1 MVEHAA
7 DFEWRGE
14 GEEAEVAI
22 YAPDASTA
30 ERAFERALPAAR
42 LPGIESPV
50 EAAASSEGFGLV
62 VVSNTHAA
70 PEFFSAPRWSL
81 LILGE
86 VPIDGL
92 GVPPE
97 EIPRLLARRLSEVAL
112 PEIGEPG
119 VRELSEAGASWAA
132 GEEFIEEDDLPF
144 FLPGS
149 ASLAGDP
156 DSLGRRAVAAG
167 ARDWT
172 RPGGIRA
179 FRVAEPL
186 DSDAAGE
193 AGLEEGAFALV
204 VDAGAEDLGRLALD
218 GHRGRIAART
228 VHEDLG
234 SPEGLPAAPMGT
246 EEAADL
252 VAASGAASG
261 YAAGRAALVLYA
273 LRRSLR
279 DLTPLRLGAAWP
291 VGGLEKGDGRLL
303 HRDGLAAVVEGGIVV
318 PGLRVAG
325 GAGSMSGSVPPFGA
339 PEEEGMWPWEEAGLC
354 AGVSVLELLGGRS
367 EVRSW
372 TS

>member
-14 GEEAEVAI
+14 GEEAEVAV
-22 YAPDASTA
+22 YAPDAPTA
-30 ERAFERALPAAR
+30 ERAFERALAAAR

-50 EAAASSEGFGLV
+50 EAAASPEGFGLV
-62 VVSNTHAA
+62 LVSKTHAA
-70 PEFFSAPRWSL
+70 PDLFSAPRWGL
-81 LILGE
+81 LIFGE
-86 VPIDGL
+86 IPVDGL

-97 EIPRLLARRLSEVAL
+97 EIPRLLSRRLSEVAL
-112 PEIGEPG
+112 PEVGEPG
-119 VRELSEAGASWAA
+119 IRDLSEAGAAWAA
-132 GEEFIEEDDLPF
+132 GEGFIEEDDLPY

-149 ASLAGDP
+149 ASLVGDP

-172 RPGGIRA
+172 RPGRIRA

-186 DSDAAGE
+186 DSEAAGE
-193 AGLEEGAFALV
+193 VGLEEGMFALV
-204 VDAGAEDLGRLALD
+204 VDVGAEDLGRLALD

-234 SPEGLPAAPMGT
+234 SPEGLPAAPIGT
-246 EEAADL
+246 EEAEDL
-252 VAASGAASG
+252 VAASGAAAG

-291 VGGLEKGDGRLL
+291 VGGLEQGDGRLL
-303 HRDGLAAVVEGGIVV
+303 HRDGLAAVGEGEILA

-325 GAGSMSGSVPPFGA
+325 GTGRMYGSAPPFGA
-339 PEEEGMWPWEEAGLC
+339 PEEGEWPWEEAGLC
-354 AGVSVLELLGGRS
+354 ASVSVLELLGGRS

>member
-14 GEEAEVAI
+14 GEEAEVVV
-22 YAPDASTA
+22 YAPDATIA

-42 LPGIESPV
+42 LPGVESPV
-50 EAAASSEGFGLV
+50 EAAASPEGFGLA
-62 VVSNTHAA
+62 VVSRTHAA
-70 PEFFSAPRWSL
+70 PDLFSAPRWGL
-81 LILGE
+81 LVLGA
-86 VPIDGL
+86 VPLDDL
-92 GVPPE
+92 GAPE
-97 EIPRLLARRLSEVAL
+97 EMPRLLARRLSEVAL

-119 VRELSEAGASWAA
+119 VRELSEAGARWAA
-132 GEEFIEEDDLPF
+132 GEGFIEEDDLPF
-144 FLPGS
+144 FLPDT
-149 ASLAGDP
+149 ALPIGDP

-172 RPGGIRA
+172 RLGGIRA

-193 AGLEEGAFALV
+193 AGLEEGMFALV
-204 VDAGAEDLGRLALD
+204 VDVGAEDLGRLALD
-218 GHRGRIAART
+218 GHRGRIAARA

-234 SPEGLPAAPMGT
+234 SPEGLPAAPAGT

-291 VGGLEKGDGRLL
+291 VGGLGQGDGRLI
-303 HRDGLAAVVEGGIVV
+303 HRDGLAAAGEGEILV
-318 PGLRVAG
+318 PGLRVAV
-325 GAGSMSGSVPPFGA
+325 GAGRMSGSAPPFGVL
-339 PEEEGMWPWEEAGLC
+339 EEEGTWPWEEAGLC